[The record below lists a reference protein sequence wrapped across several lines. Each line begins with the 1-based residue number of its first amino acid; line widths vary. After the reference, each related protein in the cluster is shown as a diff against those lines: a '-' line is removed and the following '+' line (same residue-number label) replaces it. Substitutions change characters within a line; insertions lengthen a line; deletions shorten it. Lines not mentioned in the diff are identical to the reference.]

1 MLESWDGDHALPGG
15 PYRDPEVYET
25 EIRRIFLRSWLY
37 VGHQSQVPGRGDYF
51 LFEIA
56 GESVIVIRNAE
67 GGINAMMNVCRHR
80 GSRICDQPTGGWCA
94 ATTAG
99 PTGSTAGSVRQVTC
113 RRAST
118 GRSWGCGVCTHG
130 YSWGSSS

>member
-1 MLESWDGDHALPGG
+1 MANVKAILGNWDGDHALPGEL
-15 PYRDPEVYET
+15 YRDPEVYET
-25 EIRRIFLRSWLY
+25 EIRGIFMRSWLY

-80 GSRICDQPTGGWCA
+80 GS
-94 ATTAG
+94 
-99 PTGSTAGSVRQVTC
+99 
-113 RRAST
+113 
-118 GRSWGCGVCTHG
+118 
-130 YSWGSSS
+130 